1 MPKIAS
7 QESTATAAVSGIKNV
22 SVGSS
27 KTSSLNKST
36 ISSMKTGV
44 EVSNKLLNDI
54 SNLVT
59 CVNEQANKFPQL
71 AQAIAVRDSQTRFK

>member
-7 QESTATAAVSGIKNV
+7 QESTATATVTGIKNV
-22 SVGSS
+22 SVSSS
-27 KTSSLNKST
+27 KTSSLSKST

-44 EVSNKLLNDI
+44 EVSNNLLTDI

>member
-7 QESTATAAVSGIKNV
+7 QESTATAVVSGIKNV
-22 SVGSS
+22 SVSSS
-27 KTSSLNKST
+27 KPSSLSKST

-44 EVSNKLLNDI
+44 EVSNNLLTDI

>member
-7 QESTATAAVSGIKNV
+7 QESTATAVVSGIKNV
-22 SVGSS
+22 SVSSS
-27 KTSSLNKST
+27 KPSSLSKST

-54 SNLVT
+54 SILVT

>member
-1 MPKIAS
+1 MSKITS
-7 QESTATAAVSGIKNV
+7 QESTATAAISGIKNV
-22 SVGSS
+22 SVSSS
-27 KTSSLNKST
+27 KTSSLSKST

-44 EVSNKLLNDI
+44 EVSNNLLTDI

>member
-1 MPKIAS
+1 MSKITS
-7 QESTATAAVSGIKNV
+7 QESTATAAISGIKNV
-22 SVGSS
+22 SVSSS
-27 KTSSLNKST
+27 KTSSLSKST
-36 ISSMKTGV
+36 INSMKTGV
-44 EVSNKLLNDI
+44 EVSNNLLTDI

>member
-1 MPKIAS
+1 MSKITS
-7 QESTATAAVSGIKNV
+7 QESTATAAISGIKNV
-22 SVGSS
+22 SVSSS
-27 KTSSLNKST
+27 KPSSLSKST

-54 SNLVT
+54 SILVT

-71 AQAIAVRDSQTRFK
+71 AQAIAVRDSQTRFN

>member
-7 QESTATAAVSGIKNV
+7 QESTATAVVSGIKNV
-22 SVGSS
+22 SVSSS
-27 KTSSLNKST
+27 KPSSLSKST

>member
-1 MPKIAS
+1 MSKITS
-7 QESTATAAVSGIKNV
+7 QESTATAAISGIKNV
-22 SVGSS
+22 SVSSS
-27 KTSSLNKST
+27 KTSSLSKST

-44 EVSNKLLNDI
+44 EVSNNLLTDI

-71 AQAIAVRDSQTRFK
+71 AQAIAVRDSQTRFN

>member
-7 QESTATAAVSGIKNV
+7 QESTATAAVTGIKNV
-22 SVGSS
+22 SVSS
-27 KTSSLNKST
+27 KTSSLSKST

-44 EVSNKLLNDI
+44 EVSNNLLTDI